1 MRHPLKNGF
10 TLLEVLL
17 YIAITA
23 TMLGGLVIF
32 MALLTQARVKDQ
44 TITEVT
50 AGGTQLLQFITQAVH
65 NASAV
70 SVVDSSTFAISDAA
84 GNQSTIALSGAAVEW
99 RANQAVVPLTS
110 NKIIVN
116 KLVFTPVGEGNQ
128 AVRIE
133 LILASFNP
141 SGRIESSFN
150 QTWYATATLRP

>member
-1 MRHPLKNGF
+1 
-10 TLLEVLL
+10 
-17 YIAITA
+17 
-23 TMLGGLVIF
+23 MLGGLVIF

-70 SVVDSSTFAISDAA
+70 SVVDSSTLAISDAA